1 MSKRKSVESDG
12 SDQSDHEYFKRKSTK
27 RKRIVDSPDP
37 EPEIKMF
44 DPNDTNTGEKL
55 PKHMSKFIGKYFSTF
70 LNEEKMAKVLDMI
83 DMPDDEGLTVPKL
96 DENFREM
103 LNSDSKLIK
112 NDNNLRKVQNAF
124 MRAMA
129 PVVPA

>member
-1 MSKRKSVESDG
+1 
-12 SDQSDHEYFKRKSTK
+12 
-27 RKRIVDSPDP
+27 
-37 EPEIKMF
+37 
-44 DPNDTNTGEKL
+44 
-55 PKHMSKFIGKYFSTF
+55 
-70 LNEEKMAKVLDMI
+70 MI

-96 DENFREM
+96 DEDFREM

-129 PVVPA
+129 PWS